1 MISLF
6 IKVIFYHQNMNFKNY
21 LNVFLIT
28 IISLKET
35 KFESIVG
42 LMVEFQ
48 LAKLGVRVRFP
59 DDAFLPFNPLENCQ

>member
-59 DDAFLPFNPLENCQ
+59 DDAFLILYNLKNN